1 MKNFFSKHKLITILV
16 LAIVT
21 RLVIL
26 GGGLLINNDLAE
38 NWVRFD
44 GEWYLDIAKNGYDT
58 NFPLVNPENIACNQG
73 TGLCQR
79 NFAFFP
85 LYPTS
90 INILHNLTGLS
101 YEIAGILISN
111 IAFIG
116 CVLLLYILAKKLFNA
131 KLAFTIA
138 ILFAISPLSYIF
150 SALMSESI
158 FAFLLLLTL
167 LLSINKKYL
176 LAGLVGCLLSAT
188 RNTGILVIIP
198 MAMIYWKQNR
208 ANLNSEKVN
217 FKKPSWMFL
226 NSKMFLSL
234 LMVPLGI
241 IAFAVFLNSRVNDP
255 LAFIHIQSY
264 WEKPVDGVHPLLAIP
279 FSIINYSLEGSLKI
293 HLYNLAWF
301 FGALIIFAIGLK
313 RKLIPFFLNNI
324 VLWLFIP
331 LLAGSMLAL
340 PRYLSVLFPIYII
353 IGKLLV
359 SPLSKMLV
367 FSISFLGLLL
377 LSYFYI
383 NGYWITV

>member
-1 MKNFFSKHKLITILV
+1 
-16 LAIVT
+16 
-21 RLVIL
+21 
-26 GGGLLINNDLAE
+26 
-38 NWVRFD
+38 
-44 GEWYLDIAKNGYDT
+44 
-58 NFPLVNPENIACNQG
+58 
-73 TGLCQR
+73 
-79 NFAFFP
+79 
-85 LYPTS
+85 
-90 INILHNLTGLS
+90 
-101 YEIAGILISN
+101 
-111 IAFIG
+111 
-116 CVLLLYILAKKLFNA
+116 
-131 KLAFTIA
+131 LAFTIA

-301 FGALIIFAIGLK
+301 FGALLLFAIGLK
-313 RKLIPFFLNNI
+313 RKLVPFFLNNI